1 MNTQFPD
8 LPLWL
13 AIVVTIFLLW
23 GAGLS
28 LLGCIGLLRFKD
40 FYERI
45 HMPTLC
51 TSWGIGGVIVASLLF
66 STFYGDR
73 TVWNE
78 LLITVF
84 MVLTTPATL
93 MMIAR
98 AASQRD
104 NTNDWREMPRRF
116 PIRQAGIPLKKTG
129 KGRKT
134 QIRKQKR

>member
-1 MNTQFPD
+1 MNIQLQN

-13 AIVVTIFLLW
+13 SIVVTVFLLW

-28 LLGCIGLLRFKD
+28 LLGCIGLLRFTD

-51 TSWGIGGVIVASLLF
+51 TTWGTGGVIVASLLL
-66 STFYGDR
+66 STFYEDH
-73 TVWNE
+73 TAWNE

-84 MVLTTPATL
+84 MILTAPVTL

-104 NTNDWREMPRRF
+104 STNDWSQMPSKF
-116 PIRQAGIPLKKTG
+116 PIRQLEAPLAEEEG
-129 KGRKT
+129 
-134 QIRKQKR
+134 IRKKKRKKKRH

>member
-1 MNTQFPD
+1 MNTQLPE

-13 AIVVTIFLLW
+13 SILVTAFLLW

-28 LLGCIGLLRFKD
+28 LLGCVGLLRFTD

-51 TSWGIGGVIVASLLF
+51 TTWGIGGVIVASLLL
-66 STFYGDR
+66 STFYEDH

-84 MVLTTPATL
+84 MILTTPATL
-93 MMIAR
+93 MMIAF

-104 NTNDWREMPRRF
+104 NTNDWSEMPRKF
-116 PIRQAGIPLKKTG
+116 PIRQPEAPWTEEEEVQEKK
-129 KGRKT
+129 RK
-134 QIRKQKR
+134 KKRS